1 MAYFIVMARWC
12 CPSEL
17 VQHTHP
23 SDKAAALRTHANA
36 GRERKDIGGD
46 ARDSLGLHFL
56 SASFNLIASK
66 WDGAEMLSAFVP

>member
-36 GRERKDIGGD
+36 ERERKDIGGD
-46 ARDSLGLHFL
+46 ARDSLGLQPPLHFL

-66 WDGAEMLSAFVP
+66 WAVLLSHN